1 MTKRKVP
8 EWIGK
13 TPDTAIPPRV
23 KLRVFEAHGGKCYL
37 SGIKIGPADKWEV
50 EHILALSLG
59 GENRES
65 NLAPA
70 IPAAHKQKTAEDV
83 KQKAKNER
91 IRKKHLGI
99 QSKKSTLA
107 GSKDSGWKRKLNGKT
122 ERR

>member
-1 MTKRKVP
+1 MTKRSVP
-8 EWIGK
+8 EWVGK

-23 KLRVFEAHGGKCYL
+23 RLRVFEAHRGTCYL
-37 SGIKIGPADKWEV
+37 SGRKIGPADKWEV
-50 EHILALSLG
+50 EHIQALSLG

-70 IPAAHKQKTAEDV
+70 LARAHKKKTADDV

-99 QSKKSTLA
+99 SKP
-107 GSKDSGWKRKLNGKT
+107 KRSFQTNRNGIFKAKVGGGVV
-122 ERR
+122 ER